1 VITIHD
7 DELEGL
13 EYHKEKNGKEGFTGI
28 NASDRAIAQGYFS
41 NNVGEGLSHRKTAK
55 MSINGLMTAIYHRF
69 GILSFTKNEV
79 GIGFT
84 QDSRELTRNFVH
96 NTGNSNLN
104 YLCQHDNYI
113 SGRYYYKV
121 CADLG
126 HKIENDDFTNAI
138 NDIKKKNPKYVIWP
152 TKNSID
158 NLYKFS
164 GEVPDPM
171 PDYNQTGYPI
181 SIQFNDYYYPN
192 DIKMQS
198 FKLFK
203 NKKEIK
209 ETRIL
214 TKETDPNKHFS
225 KYEFALFPLNV
236 LEKNTTYNVVFKYKY
251 INMIKSIEWS
261 FKTMK

>member
-1 VITIHD
+1 
-7 DELEGL
+7 
-13 EYHKEKNGKEGFTGI
+13 
-28 NASDRAIAQGYFS
+28 
-41 NNVGEGLSHRKTAK
+41 
-55 MSINGLMTAIYHRF
+55 MSINSLMTAIYHRF
-69 GILSFTKNEV
+69 GILTFTKNEV

-104 YLCQHDNYI
+104 SLCQQDNYI

-121 CADLG
+121 CADLE
-126 HKIENDDFTNAI
+126 HRIESDDFNNAI

-158 NLYKFS
+158 NLYKF
-164 GEVPDPM
+164 GNEFPDPM
-171 PDYNQTGYPI
+171 PDYNQTGNPI
-181 SIQFNDYYYPN
+181 SIQFNDYYYSN
-192 DIKMQS
+192 DIKMLS

-214 TKETDPNKHFS
+214 TKETDPNKSFS
-225 KYEFALFPLNV
+225 KYEFALFPLKV
-236 LEKNTTYNVVFKYKY
+236 LEKNTTYNIVFKYKY
-251 INMIKSIEWS
+251 INTIKSIEWS